1 LTVVAVSD
9 IASLWTLACE
19 DAGYRVGADTVLYIV
34 PGAGEGEQA
43 VHLQPGSEVT
53 VVRGWPLAK
62 NQVED
67 ANSAEN
73 RDKHRVFVRD
83 FVSCRVALGRLRHE
97 LEHGRQYDHSPSV
110 YEAMSF
116 VRDALSRE
124 FEVAGA
130 HEVAGAASLYNLL
143 PFEEDANRAAARI
156 TSSSF
161 GPPSDAELE
170 ATDGP
175 LFRDPTL
182 PDPGTLA
189 PRMLAFAAVFPS
201 GLSWVAQQRSETLP
215 ELVARLGPDGPPA
228 WQDLEAEAEIAGFG
242 RAAIAQSPSAQEAA
256 AATIPALAW
265 REVREQI
272 RLGREAAESVLRS
285 HFSDLQLS

>member
-1 LTVVAVSD
+1 VIAVSD
-9 IASLWTLACE
+9 IASLWRLACE
-19 DAGYRVGADTVLYIV
+19 DAGYRVAADTVLYIV
-34 PGAGEGEQA
+34 PGVGEGEQA
-43 VHLQPGSEVT
+43 VHVQPGSEVT

-97 LEHGRQYDHSPSV
+97 LEHARQFDYSPSI
-110 YEAMSF
+110 YQAMSF

-124 FEVAGA
+124 FEVAGT
-130 HEVAGAASLYNLL
+130 HRVAGAASLYNLL

-156 TSSSF
+156 TSSHL

-170 ATDGP
+170 ATEGP
-175 LFRDPTL
+175 LFRDLSP

-189 PRMLAFAAVFPS
+189 LRMLTFAAVFPA
-201 GLSWVAQQRSETLP
+201 GLSWVAQQRSESVA
-215 ELVARLGPDGPPA
+215 ELVARLGPGGPRA
-228 WQDLEAEAEIAGFG
+228 WQALEAEGGIAGLG
-242 RAAIAQSPSAQEAA
+242 RDAIAHSPSDQEVAA
-256 AATIPALAW
+256 AAIPALAW

-272 RLGREAAESVLRS
+272 QLGQEVAESALLR
-285 HFSDLQLS
+285 HFTDLQLS